1 MSSFDVPPDEMGT
14 DPQAADD
21 AIDRMLSGGAP
32 VDDEWRD
39 VALFVQELQE
49 AVPSS
54 GLASQDLHVAAMV
67 ETARLLAEK
76 GDPAVRPVSNAAA
89 PAPQASGLPKQRR
102 KSMKRSTRTLIRVLA
117 PIAAVLT
124 VFSGMAYAGALPHT
138 VQKAVSTA
146 ASTVGIDLPSD
157 DEGTVEAPGED
168 DQGEDTQGDDTTK
181 DDSVTPVD
189 ESDDQGENDD
199 NQGDNDNQGEDTQGD
214 STDETSGDDQGENDD
229 NQGDNDNQGEDTQGD
244 STDETSGDDQGDEGG
259 DSQSGD
265 DQGSGG
271 DQQGDSQD

>member
-1 MSSFDVPPDEMGT
+1 MSSFDVSPDEMGT

-21 AIDRMLSGGAP
+21 AIDRMLAGGAP

-39 VALFVQELQE
+39 VALFVEELQE

-54 GLASQDLHVAAMV
+54 GLASKDLHVAAMV
-67 ETARLLAEK
+67 ETARLRADN
-76 GDPAVRPVSNAAA
+76 GDPVARPVSNAAA

-102 KSMKRSTRTLIRVLA
+102 KHMKWIVAKVVA

-124 VFSGMAYAGALPHT
+124 VFGGMAYAGALPHT

-146 ASTVGIDLPSD
+146 AGTVGIDLPSD

-214 STDETSGDDQGENDD
+214 STDETSGDDQG
-229 NQGDNDNQGEDTQGD
+229 
-244 STDETSGDDQGDEGG
+244 DQGG

>member
-39 VALFVQELQE
+39 FALFVQELQE

-89 PAPQASGLPKQRR
+89 PAPQVSGLPKQRR

-146 ASTVGIDLPSD
+146 ASTVGIDLPGD
-157 DEGTVEAPGED
+157 DEEQGDND

-189 ESDDQGENDD
+189 ETDDQGENDD
-199 NQGDNDNQGEDTQGD
+199 NQGDNDNQGESDDSQGD
-214 STDETSGDDQGENDD
+214 TTDESAGDDQGENDD

-244 STDETSGDDQGDEGG
+244 ETSGNDQGDEGG

-265 DQGSGG
+265 EQGSEG